1 MTISELRA
9 KLPAPLQG
17 FADTYGPVVL
27 AWTAADLQAWLN
39 LLLKGNVYDAYA
51 QVLQGMGG
59 QQSVD
64 EWATVSA
71 GWAAANADNAAR
83 ADLAKSALA
92 GLLKIV
98 LAVALAAVGL

>member
-1 MTISELRA
+1 MNIQDLKS
-9 KLPAPLQG
+9 KLPIPLQG

-27 AWTAADLQAWLN
+27 AWTTADLQAWLA

-51 QVLQGMGG
+51 QVLTGMGN

-64 EWATVSA
+64 EWATINA
-71 GWAAANADNAAR
+71 GWTSANADNAAR
-83 ADLAKSALA
+83 ADLAKTALV

-98 LAVALAAVGL
+98 LAMALASVGL